1 MHPRELFETSLDLI
15 ERTVE
20 RVCRRAQ
27 IFGPDAED
35 FGSSVKI
42 ALMENDYAIL
52 RGWEQ
57 RSSLSTYFA
66 VIVQRMLADETI
78 RSVGRWHP
86 SAEATRMGEA
96 AVLAERLI
104 HRNGRSLEEALPIVA
119 ALDPAI
125 TRARLAEIV
134 ARLPERTR
142 RPRAVELDDA
152 AAAVLPAAERA
163 DERIVAGETRRTA
176 ERAAAV
182 VRDTLDA
189 GSLEDRTLIWLRFGS
204 AMSIADISRMM
215 RLPQRPLYRRLEALL
230 ARLRSALLEA
240 GIDAAALGEVI
251 GAGPEEVDF
260 GFQRGKWDAL
270 RQTETDEGARE
281 AREQP

>member
-27 IFGPDAED
+27 LFGPDAED

-52 RGWEQ
+52 RTWER
-57 RSSLSTYFA
+57 RSSLSTFLA

-78 RSVGRWHP
+78 RTVGRWHP

-104 HRNGRSLEEALPIVA
+104 RRNGRSLDEALPVVA
-119 ALDPAI
+119 EIDPSM
-125 TRARLAEIV
+125 TRARLSEIIS
-134 ARLPERTR
+134 RLPERTR

-152 AAAVLPAAERA
+152 TARILPAADRA
-163 DERIVAGETRRTA
+163 DERVVAEETRQVA
-176 ERAAAV
+176 ERTAAV
-182 VRDTLDA
+182 VRDVMEA
-189 GSLEDRTLIWLRFGS
+189 CSLEDRTLIWLRFGS

-230 ARLRSALLEA
+230 GRLRSALVET
-240 GIDAAALGEVI
+240 GIDAATLGEVI
-251 GAGPEEVDF
+251 GTASDEIDF

-270 RQTETDEGARE
+270 RQTESDEGAQE
-281 AREQP
+281 ARERP